1 MTLLLSADSLLDSS
15 GAVGDSVLIDGPRV
29 IAVGRKEDLFRPGV
43 EHLEHPSSFIV
54 PGLRD
59 GHIHLAGWAA
69 LGDGLDLGEA
79 ADLAGVR
86 ELVMSHAARLGPGE
100 PIIGSGLD
108 DTRLSEGRLPDR
120 YDLDRIEATRPILL
134 YRHCSHVAVANS
146 VALQL
151 AGIETDP
158 PAPPGG
164 AFDRMPSGE
173 PSGVLRESAIG
184 LVSRVLEPLVPAP
197 SPDTLLVAARR
208 LVSLGITRIDAMAA
222 AGTPLWCGTG
232 EELDSL
238 IAIAG
243 EIPLEVTV
251 YVITDEPRQLLQSAD
266 RIRNAGGNLRFGGW
280 KGFADG
286 SLGGHTAALRQP
298 YADQG
303 GRGMV
308 LLDEERDRALIE
320 ASLAAGGGVA
330 LHAIGD
336 RANDLVLD
344 LLESCIGAGADS
356 SRLRIEHASMLD
368 PAAIERFAA
377 LGITASVQPSFV
389 SSDGPWVGER
399 VGARLVAI
407 HPFASMLAAGIPLRG
422 GSDAP
427 VEHPDPWRAMG
438 SALAHATN
446 PKESVSAAQAFGMYQ
461 TGPLRSGSAA
471 DLVVVDRNPLT
482 TDHLQDTRVTAVWK
496 DGKKLV

>member
-1 MTLLLSADSLLDSS
+1 MKLLLGADSVLDSS
-15 GAVGDSVLIDGPRV
+15 GEVGDSVLIDGGRV
-29 IAVGRKEDLFRPGV
+29 IAVGRKEDLLRPGV
-43 EHLEHPSSFIV
+43 EHVDHPAGFIV

-69 LGDGLDLGEA
+69 LGDGIDLGEA
-79 ADLAGVR
+79 ANLAGVR
-86 ELVMSHAARLGPGE
+86 ELVMSHAARLEPGE

-108 DTRLSEGRLPDR
+108 DTRLGEGRLPDR
-120 YDLDRIEATRPILL
+120 YELDRIEATRPVLL

-146 VALQL
+146 AALDL
-151 AGIETDP
+151 AGIETGTLT
-158 PAPPGG
+158 PPGG
-164 AFDRMPSGE
+164 SIDRMSNGE

-197 SPDTLLVAARR
+197 SPETLLVAARR
-208 LVSLGITRIDAMAA
+208 LMSLGITGIDAMTA
-222 AGTPLWCGTG
+222 AGTPSWCGTG
-232 EELDSL
+232 GELDSL
-238 IAIAG
+238 VGIAG

-251 YVITDEPRQLLQSAD
+251 YVITHQPDELRRSAE
-266 RIRNAGGNLRFGGW
+266 RILNAGGNLRFGGW

-303 GRGMV
+303 GAGMV

-344 LLESCIGAGADS
+344 LFESYIAAGADPT
-356 SRLRIEHASMLD
+356 RLRVEHASMLD
-368 PAAIERFAA
+368 PASIERFAA
-377 LGITASVQPSFV
+377 LGIIASVQPSFV

-399 VGARLVAI
+399 VGARLATI
-407 HPFASMLAAGIPLRG
+407 HPFASMLAAGIPLRA

-427 VEHPDPWRAMG
+427 VEHPDPWRAMA
-438 SALAHATN
+438 SARAHSTN
-446 PKESVSAAQAFGMYQ
+446 PKESVSSAQALGMYAI
-461 TGPLRSGSAA
+461 GPLRAGSAA
-471 DLVVVDRNPLT
+471 DLVVVDRDPLT
-482 TDHLQDTRVTAVWK
+482 TDHIQDTRVTAVWK
-496 DGKKLV
+496 DGKQVV

>member
-1 MTLLLSADSLLDSS
+1 MTLLLSAQSVLDSS
-15 GAVGDSVLIDGPRV
+15 GAAGDSVLIDGARV
-29 IAVGRKEDLFRPGV
+29 IAVGRKGHLWRPGV
-43 EHLEHPSSFIV
+43 EHVEHPAGFIV

-59 GHIHLAGWAA
+59 AHIHLAGWAA
-69 LGDGLDLGEA
+69 LGDGLNLGEA
-79 ADLAGVR
+79 ADLAGVK
-86 ELVMSHAARLGPGE
+86 ELLMSHAARLGPGA
-100 PIIGSGLD
+100 PVIGTGLD
-108 DTRLSEGRLPDR
+108 DTRLGEGRLPDR
-120 YDLDRIEATRPILL
+120 YELDRIEATRPVLL

-146 VALQL
+146 AALGL
-151 AGIETDP
+151 AGIGRNTP
-158 PAPPGG
+158 VPAGG
-164 AFDRMPSGE
+164 SFDRMSNGE

-184 LVSRVLEPLVPAP
+184 LVSRVLEPLTPAP
-197 SPDTLLVAARR
+197 SPDTLLGAARR

-232 EELDSL
+232 KELDSL
-238 IAIAG
+238 IALAG
-243 EIPLEVTV
+243 AIPLEVTV
-251 YVITDEPRQLLQSAD
+251 YVITDQPDELRQSAE

-303 GRGMV
+303 GVGMV
-308 LLDEERDRALIE
+308 LLDQERDRALVD

-344 LLESCIGAGADS
+344 LFESCIGAGADPG
-356 SRLRIEHASMLD
+356 RLRVEHASMLD

-389 SSDGPWVGER
+389 SSDGPWVEER
-399 VGARLVAI
+399 VGDRLANV

-427 VEHPDPWRAMG
+427 VEHPDPWRAMA
-438 SALAHATN
+438 SARAHATN
-446 PKESVSAAQAFGMYQ
+446 PKESVSPAQALGMYQ
-461 TGPLRSGSAA
+461 IGPLRPESAA
-471 DLVVVDRNPLT
+471 DLAVVDRDPLT
-482 TDHLQDTRVTAVWK
+482 TDHIQDTRVLAAWK
-496 DGKKLV
+496 DGKQVV

>member
-1 MTLLLSADSLLDSS
+1 MTLLLSAQSVLDSI
-15 GAVGDSVLIDGPRV
+15 GVVGDSILIDGAGV
-29 IAVGRKEDLFRPGV
+29 IAVGRKEDLLRPGV
-43 EHLEHPSSFIV
+43 EHVEHPAGFIV

-59 GHIHLAGWAA
+59 AHIHLAGWAA

-86 ELVMSHAARLGPGE
+86 ELLMSHAARLGPVA

-108 DTRLSEGRLPDR
+108 DTRLGEGRLPDR
-120 YDLDRIEATRPILL
+120 YELDRIEATRPVLL

-146 VALQL
+146 AALGL
-151 AGIETDP
+151 AGIERDT
-158 PAPPGG
+158 PAPAGG
-164 AFDRMPSGE
+164 SFDRMSGGE

-184 LVSRVLEPLVPAP
+184 LVSRVLEPLVLSP
-197 SPDTLLVAARR
+197 SPDKLLGAARR

-232 EELDSL
+232 KELDSL

-251 YVITDEPRQLLQSAD
+251 FVITDQPGELRIAAE

-303 GRGMV
+303 GTGMV
-308 LLDEERDRALIE
+308 LLDEERDRVLIE

-344 LLESCIGAGADS
+344 LFESCIGAGADPG
-356 SRLRIEHASMLD
+356 RLRVEHASMLD
-368 PAAIERFAA
+368 QAAIERFAA

-399 VGARLVAI
+399 VGDRLATL

-427 VEHPDPWRAMG
+427 VEDPDPWRAMA
-438 SALAHATN
+438 SARAHATN
-446 PKESVSAAQAFGMYQ
+446 PRESVSAAQALGMYQ
-461 TGPLRSGSAA
+461 TVPLRPGSAA
-471 DLVVVDRNPLT
+471 DVIVVDRDPLT
-482 TDHLQDTRVTAVWK
+482 TDHIQDTRVTAVWR
-496 DGKKLV
+496 DGRRLV

>member
-1 MTLLLSADSLLDSS
+1 MTLLLSAQAVLDSS
-15 GAVGDSVLIDGPRV
+15 GVVGDAILIDGARV
-29 IAVGRKEDLFRPGV
+29 IAVGRKGDLWRPGV
-43 EHLEHPSSFIV
+43 EHVEHPAGFIV

-79 ADLAGVR
+79 TDLAGVR
-86 ELVMSHAARLGPGE
+86 EMLMSHATRLGPGE

-108 DTRLSEGRLPDR
+108 DTRLREGRLPDR
-120 YDLDRIEATRPILL
+120 YALDRIEATRPILL

-146 VALQL
+146 VALDL
-151 AGIETDP
+151 AGIETGSP
-158 PAPPGG
+158 TPSGG
-164 AFDRMPSGE
+164 SFDRMPNGE
-173 PSGVLRESAIG
+173 PSGLLRESAIG
-184 LVSRVLEPLVPAP
+184 LVSRALEPLVPAP
-197 SPDTLLVAARR
+197 SPDTLLAAARR

-222 AGTPLWCGTG
+222 AGTPLWCGTAG
-232 EELDSL
+232 ELDSL

-251 YVITDEPRQLLQSAD
+251 YVITHHPDELRQSAE
-266 RIRNAGGNLRFGGW
+266 RIDNAGRNLRFGGW

-286 SLGGHTAALRQP
+286 SLGGHTAALRRP

-303 GRGMV
+303 GAGMV
-308 LLDEERDRALIE
+308 LLDRERDRALVD
-320 ASLAAGGGVA
+320 ASLAAGGRVA

-344 LLESCIGAGADS
+344 LFEACIGAGADPG
-356 SRLRIEHASMLD
+356 RLRVEHASMLD
-368 PAAIERFAA
+368 QAAIERFAA

-399 VGARLVAI
+399 VGDRLATV
-407 HPFASMLAAGIPLRG
+407 HPFASMLSAGIPLRG

-427 VEHPDPWRAMG
+427 VEDPDPWQAMA

-446 PKESVSAAQAFGMYQ
+446 PEESVRAAQALGMYQ
-461 TGPLRSGSAA
+461 TGPLRPGAAA

-482 TDHLQDTRVTAVWK
+482 TDHIQDTMVTAVWR
-496 DGKKLV
+496 DGRRLV